1 MKKRILVLCP
11 HPVNVAPGQRL
22 KYEQYFDAWKNEG
35 YEVEVSPFM
44 TNRFWDIVYKPG
56 NVLEKVVWTIFG
68 YLRRIKDLFRLK
80 NYDIVYVFLWGT
92 PFGTPLYERW
102 VRKLSKHLIFDI
114 DDMVFLGHS
123 SHANRF
129 FEPLKGKNKMIYL
142 MKKADHVI
150 TCTPLLDQFT
160 RKFNINTSDISS
172 TVDTE
177 GRYQVVNPYTNDSK
191 VVLGWSGSHSTSKY
205 LYLLKDVL
213 VDLAKEYDFKLLV
226 MGDDSFHLNGVDVEA
241 RAWSEEIE
249 MSTLE
254 QFDIGLYPLPNEK
267 WVYGKSGLKAI
278 QYMALGVPT
287 VATAIGAN
295 FRIIENDKNGY
306 LVESGNFN
314 LWKDYLGK
322 LISDASL
329 RKRLGNEARKTIVEK
344 YSVSAN
350 TKRYLKVFK
359 SVERIKPYSAK
370 LDSQVLERK
379 KITLFTVSMDGGG
392 AERVMASLANSLCE
406 KYEVD
411 LILLSSNL
419 KQSVNEGVNV
429 ILLRS
434 GNKSLGSVRKLLN
447 IPLAAYRLSKYLKN
461 EKPEILI
468 SFLNRPNIISV
479 LSKYFGHHQKI
490 VISER
495 TFPSRAF
502 SSSKWTDRLTRL
514 LIRKLYNKA
523 DSVVVN
529 SIGTYNDLMEKYKVD
544 KSKLS
549 ILNNPIDFESIKVRK
564 NEEIPFVYRR
574 EGFRFLMLGRI
585 DTNKNQLGAAMAFLK
600 ANIHNSYFYIFG
612 EGSQKE
618 ELEKY
623 VEEYDLGNK
632 IIIGSYQDNPYKW
645 IEYCDCVVL
654 NSTFEGF
661 PNVLLESICLTT
673 PVVSSDCE
681 SGPREVIAL
690 DVGKIS
696 FENNRYVSD
705 RGILY
710 PVGSEKGLIAGLTY
724 VAENANTFHKNPK
737 LLAEFEADFSI
748 LTVTENLESILFEN

>member
-22 KYEQYFDAWKNEG
+22 KYEQYFDAWEKEG
-35 YEVEVSPFM
+35 YEIEVSPFM

-56 NVLEKVVWTIFG
+56 NVLEKVVWTLFG

-123 SHANRF
+123 SNANRL

-177 GRYQVVNPYTNDSK
+177 ERYQVVNQYTNDSK

-213 VDLAKEYDFKLLV
+213 VDLAKEFDFKLLV
-226 MGDDSFHLNGVDVEA
+226 MGDASFNIKGVNVEA
-241 RAWSEEIE
+241 HAWSEEIE
-249 MSTLE
+249 MPTLKK
-254 QFDIGLYPLPNEK
+254 FDIGLYPLPNEK

-287 VATAIGAN
+287 IATAIGAN

-306 LVESGNFN
+306 LVDSGNYT
-314 LWKDYLGK
+314 LWKEYLGK
-322 LISDASL
+322 LISDAVL
-329 RKRLGNEARKTIVEK
+329 RKRLGTEARKTIEDK

-350 TKRYLKVFK
+350 SKRYLDVFK
-359 SVERIKPYSAK
+359 SVERIKPYKGDITFQALGK
-370 LDSQVLERK
+370 K

-392 AERVMASLANSLCE
+392 AERVMANLANSLSE
-406 KYEVD
+406 KYNVD
-411 LILLSSNL
+411 LILLTSNL
-419 KQSVNEGVNV
+419 KQDINENV
-429 ILLRS
+429 SITLLNAS
-434 GNKSLGSVRKLLN
+434 NKSLGSVRKLLN
-447 IPLAAYRLSKYLKN
+447 IPFAAYKLSKYLKN
-461 EKPEILI
+461 EKPDVVV
-468 SFLNRPNIISV
+468 SFLNRPNIIAV
-479 LSKYFGHHQKI
+479 LSKYIAHHQKI
-490 VISER
+490 IISER

-514 LIRKLYNKA
+514 LIRSLYNKA
-523 DSVVVN
+523 DSVFVN
-529 SIGTYNDLMEKYKVD
+529 SKGTYIDLMERYNVD
-544 KSKLS
+544 QTKLS
-549 ILNNPIDFESIKVRK
+549 VLNNPIDFVAINNKK
-564 NEEIPFVYRR
+564 NEEIPFTYKRD
-574 EGFRFLMLGRI
+574 GFRFLMLGRI
-585 DTNKNQLGAAMAFLK
+585 DTNKNQIGAAVAFLK
-600 ANIHNSYFYIFG
+600 ANIPDSYLYIFG
-612 EGSQKE
+612 EGTQKVD
-618 ELEKY
+618 LEKY
-623 VEEYDLGNK
+623 VAKHDFEK
-632 IIIGSYQDNPYKW
+632 RIIIGSYQDNPYKW

-661 PNVLLESICLTT
+661 PNVLLESIYLST
-673 PVVSSDCE
+673 PVVSADCE
-681 SGPREVIAL
+681 SGPREVIAR
-690 DVGKIS
+690 DTNEFK
-696 FENNRYVSD
+696 FKDNTHVSD
-705 RGILY
+705 RGVLF
-710 PVGSEKGLIAGLTY
+710 PVGSEEGLIAGLVY
-724 VAENANTFHKNPK
+724 VAKNANNFNGDSNRIV
-737 LLAEFEADFSI
+737 EFEEKFSMES
-748 LTVTENLESILFEN
+748 VVKNLESILF